1 MTVMTHL
8 SRKENMKLK
17 DRELP
22 KYSLGEELM
31 SSISHGAGALLAI
44 AALVVGVVLSVM
56 YNDTW
61 CVVSMA
67 IYGSTLIVLYMMSTM
82 YHSLTAKTPKKV
94 FRIIDHCA
102 IFLLIAGTETPITL
116 VTLRRGP
123 LGWVLFGVVWAA
135 AAVGVTLNAID
146 LKRFDR
152 FSMICYLAMGF
163 AILAA
168 FVPLSSKLGFGGMA
182 LLLSG
187 GLSYTIGAALYGIGR
202 KKKYFHSIFHIFVLA
217 GSYLQFFCILF
228 YVVLAK

>member
-1 MTVMTHL
+1 
-8 SRKENMKLK
+8 MKLK

-22 KYSLGEELM
+22 KYSLSEELM

-44 AALVVGVVLSVM
+44 AALVVGVVFSVM
-56 YNDTW
+56 YNDVW

-102 IFLLIAGTETPITL
+102 IFLLIAGTETPLTL
-116 VTLRRGP
+116 VTLRGA
-123 LGWVLFGVVWAA
+123 LGWTIFSVVWAA

-146 LKRFDR
+146 LKRYDK

-163 AILAA
+163 AILVAI
-168 FVPLSSKLGFGGMA
+168 VPMFRKLGVGGIV

-187 GLSYTIGAALYGIGR
+187 GLAYTIGALLYGIGR
-202 KKKYFHSIFHIFVLA
+202 RKKYFHSVFHLFVLA
-217 GSYLQFFCILF
+217 GSYLQFFSILF
-228 YVVLAK
+228 YVIMAK

>member
-1 MTVMTHL
+1 
-8 SRKENMKLK
+8 MKLK

-44 AALVVGVVLSVM
+44 AALVVGVVFSVM
-56 YNDTW
+56 YNDTI

-67 IYGSTLIVLYMMSTM
+67 IYGSTLIVLYMMSTL

-116 VTLRRGP
+116 IALRGT

-163 AILAA
+163 AILVAI
-168 FVPLSSKLGFGGMA
+168 VPMSEKMGVGGIA

-187 GLSYTIGAALYGIGR
+187 GFAYTIGAVLYRKGR
-202 KKKYFHSIFHIFVLA
+202 RKKYFHSVFHLFVLA
-217 GSYLQFFCILF
+217 GSYLQFFSILF
-228 YVVLAK
+228 YVILAK